1 MKHTFILLISALL
14 FCCPVDAQ
22 ERVIDSTDRSPISAA
37 FIFDAIAILVTLLLL
52 LLSLQPTLMEP
63 FHRLIE

>member
-1 MKHTFILLISALL
+1 MKHTIILLISALL

-37 FIFDAIAILVTLLLL
+37 SIFDAMVSANCQIWWVK
-52 LLSLQPTLMEP
+52 
-63 FHRLIE
+63 R